1 MGQDPT
7 EPTQSM
13 WPNKQKIF
21 SIKSD
26 GTGALPTYVSREP
39 YWNLIGLPWE
49 KLKRTQKTSER
60 WSIKTKNTKTT
71 YYTSRGPLFQRSPLL
86 DTQCIQYTCHFII
99 QITTLRESAYI
110 QTMCGK
116 TERWAGPSTA
126 LFQCRLCSVAS
137 PRTTQ
142 THICIIH
149 FTLLYFTLLY
159 LLRSLNNSVVHQ
171 PSTK

>member
-21 SIKSD
+21 WKID
-26 GTGALPTYVSREP
+26 GIGALPTYVSREP
-39 YWNLIGLPWE
+39 YWNLVGLPWWE

-99 QITTLRESAYI
+99 QITTLLESTYI
-110 QTMCGK
+110 QIMYGK
-116 TERWAGPSTA
+116 TERSAGPSTA
-126 LFQCRLCSVAS
+126 PFQCLICSVAS

-142 THICIIH
+142 THICIIR
-149 FTLLYFTLLY
+149 FALL
-159 LLRSLNNSVVHQ
+159 
-171 PSTK
+171 